1 MAYRTSTVCIMAI
14 LLFSFTLT
22 YAARPEPAFAD
33 VTPMETLYGVY
44 MLVFHQL
51 ACGLLAFS

>member
-51 ACGLLAFS
+51 A